1 MQDRVVVIT
10 GASAGI
16 GAALAEL
23 LAAQGAR
30 PVLVARRHDALEA
43 VASRCGPHAM
53 TVVADVTDR
62 AQVEATRDAALTRF
76 GHVDAWVNNAGR
88 GIDRL
93 PSMLTDEDLDEMMR
107 VNVKSVL
114 YGVQAILPHFRARGR
129 GHILAVSSM
138 LGRLPFAPQRSAY
151 AAAKHALVGLMANLR
166 VELAASDPEI
176 AISCVHPG
184 MVDTAFAANA
194 LHATPG
200 ATSFGQA
207 QGADEVARI
216 IADTLARPRADVYT
230 RPEMQPLVVDY
241 FGAPDLGAF
250 ERATFGTRRGPAR

>member
-1 MQDRVVVIT
+1 MRDRVVVIT

-23 LAAQGAR
+23 LGAEGAR

-53 TVVADVTDR
+53 TVVADVTER
-62 AQVEATRDAALTRF
+62 AEVEAARDAALTRF
-76 GHVDAWVNNAGR
+76 GHIDAWVNNAGR

-93 PSMLTDEDLDEMMR
+93 PSLLDDADLDAMMR

-138 LGRLPFAPQRSAY
+138 LGRVPFAPQRSAY
-151 AAAKHALVGLMANLR
+151 AMAKHALDGLVANLR

-184 MVDTAFAANA
+184 IVDTGFAANA
-194 LHATPG
+194 LHAAPA
-200 ATSFGQA
+200 ATTFGPA

-216 IADTLARPRADVYT
+216 IADTLAHPRADVYT
-230 RPEMQPLVVDY
+230 RPGMQQLVVDY

-250 ERATFGTRRGPAR
+250 ERAMFGPRGPTQ

>member
-1 MQDRVVVIT
+1 MRDRVVVIT

-23 LAAQGAR
+23 LGAEGAR

-53 TVVADVTDR
+53 TVVADVTER
-62 AQVEATRDAALTRF
+62 AEVEAARDAALTRF
-76 GHVDAWVNNAGR
+76 GHIDAWVNNAGR

-93 PSMLTDEDLDEMMR
+93 PSLLDDADLDAMMR

-138 LGRLPFAPQRSAY
+138 LGRVPFAPQRSAY
-151 AAAKHALVGLMANLR
+151 AMAKHALDGLVANLR

-184 MVDTAFAANA
+184 IVDTGFAANA
-194 LHATPG
+194 LHAAPA
-200 ATSFGQA
+200 ATTFRPA

-216 IADTLARPRADVYT
+216 IADTLTHPRADVYT
-230 RPEMQPLVVDY
+230 RPGMQQLVVDY

-250 ERATFGTRRGPAR
+250 ERAMFGPRGPTQ